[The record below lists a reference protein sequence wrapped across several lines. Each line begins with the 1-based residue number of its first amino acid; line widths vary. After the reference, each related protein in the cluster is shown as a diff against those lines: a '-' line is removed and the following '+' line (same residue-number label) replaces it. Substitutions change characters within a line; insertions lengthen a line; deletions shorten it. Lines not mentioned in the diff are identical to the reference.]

1 MRDKIKKILSITLG
15 AACVFTTFAACKDYA
30 FLGDD
35 LGAGYDAT
43 AAVESNGGFAVKKGD
58 YVYFINGYETY
69 AANNEYGN
77 VVKGALMRI
86 PEADLKAGK
95 TENIKTVVPSLFVSQ
110 NYDAG
115 IYIYGNY
122 VYYAT
127 PTTDK
132 NMDGEVEYTYIDFK
146 RAPLDGSAAPDG
158 GHFARLSDNAA
169 TYRFVQ
175 ESDGTVYCLYEVTED
190 SVLKLKSYNVSTGKT
205 TTLVSG
211 ASDFFYDADDA
222 ESGDVYYTMAV
233 NYLADSDN
241 PLTTETYN
249 QIYKVNAS
257 ATATTDKDNASYTV
271 YDGDKAVHTYQFDK
285 AFLESKNAEAKDN
298 KEDEPYNLGD
308 YTTYPYVNL
317 GTLVLDGIGKNTDL
331 TEIGDERFNWN
342 AVKTDRLEQD
352 GYTYAINGYRNGGL
366 YFTRTAIMKT
376 GSPGT
381 DTKTYYLADS
391 KLDANWDSVKGNDG
405 ASFETVALNTTNTS
419 SALFV
424 REQAD
429 TSVQHYYMYANGA
442 SMIKE
447 YVSGNQTKSVEIA
460 KLEGDSQT
468 LTPWKVDGDYLYFFS
483 GTGNALSRVNWTGD
497 EDDYNR
503 WLADE
508 EAYQDYQT
516 VTLPCVNAAS
526 TTWYKPEFFGDSL
539 LYSGTQTFGS
549 GSNAYNYIYTT
560 KLGTT
565 ADIAARVEKY
575 EAVEEY
581 IEEYSSE
588 PELYNAMKYYFRTGE
603 TALYEAVKD
612 EYDEDD
618 TKKFDEFVAKFKE
631 GEEFDGVSES
641 KYITLIGKMT
651 EADKESI
658 KNDWKNSLVIPE
670 SETENEEDKGLP
682 TWAIWLIVCGGVVV
696 VAAAV
701 IVPLVIVSNKKKAKA
716 KEAEATVN
724 AYKRKRIDTTDDLTI
739 DVYADEEETS
749 TQKERAEEAIEVTET
764 AEETVEEVTTEEVAE
779 QPVEQ
784 AENNQSEEE

>member
-30 FLGDD
+30 YSGDE

-43 AAVESNGGFAVKKGD
+43 AEVESNGGFAVQKGD

-69 AANNEYGN
+69 AASNEYGN

-86 PEADLKAGK
+86 HKDDLAAGK

-146 RAPLDGSAAPDG
+146 RAPLDGSAAPDE

-169 TYRFVQ
+169 TYRFV
-175 ESDGTVYCLYEVTED
+175 EENGTVYCLYEVTED

-211 ASDFFYDADDA
+211 ASDFFYDADDN

-233 NYLADSDN
+233 NYRADSDN
-241 PLTTETYN
+241 PLATETYN

-257 ATATTDKDNASYTV
+257 ATATTDKGNASYTV
-271 YDGDKAVHTYQFDK
+271 YNGDKAVHTYQFDK
-285 AFLESKNAEAKDN
+285 SFLESKNKEAKDN

-331 TEIGDERFNWN
+331 TEIGDTRFNWN
-342 AVKTDRLEQD
+342 AVKADRLEQD

-405 ASFETVALNTTNTS
+405 ASFETVALNTTNTA

-424 REQAD
+424 RTQTD
-429 TSVQHYYMYANGA
+429 STVQHYYMYANGS

-447 YVSGNQTKSVEIA
+447 YVSGNQTKKVTIA
-460 KLEGDSQT
+460 TLEGDSQT
-468 LTPWKVDGDYLYFFS
+468 LTPWKVDGNYLYFFS
-483 GTGNALSRVNWTGD
+483 GTGNDLSRVNWTGD
-497 EDDYNR
+497 ADDYNR
-503 WLADE
+503 WLANE
-508 EAYQDYQT
+508 EEYQDYQT

-526 TTWYKPEFFGDSL
+526 TTWYKPEFFGDIL
-539 LYSGTQTFGS
+539 LYSGAQTFGS
-549 GSNAYNYIYTT
+549 GANAYNYIYMT

-565 ADIAARVEKY
+565 ADIVARVEKY

-588 PELYNAMKYYFRTGE
+588 TELYNAMKYYFRTGE
-603 TALYEAVKD
+603 TALYEAVKG

-618 TKKFDEFVAKFKE
+618 TKKFDEFVAKFKD
-631 GEEFDGVSES
+631 GEEFHGVSES

-651 EADKESI
+651 DADKDAIQS
-658 KNDWKNSLVIPE
+658 DWKNSLVIPE
-670 SETENEEDKGLP
+670 SETDSEEDKGLP
-682 TWAIWLIVCGGVVV
+682 TWAIWLIVCGSVVV

-701 IVPLVIVSNKKKAKA
+701 IIPLVIVSNKKKAKA

-739 DVYADEEETS
+739 DVYADEETP
-749 TQKERAEEAIEVTET
+749 AEEETTAEVAEEPVAET
-764 AEETVEEVTTEEVAE
+764 AEEVTEEVVE
-779 QPVEQ
+779 QPAQE
-784 AENNQSEEE
+784 AENSDEKDE